1 MIIMDTAR
9 AANFSCYGYERIT
22 SPHIDKIAEE
32 GILFKNAI
40 SPSPWTL
47 PSHVSMFTGLYPSEH
62 GLTEDK
68 ISIGKNIYS
77 VRTQRPFR
85 YFLPEIL
92 HREGYRTVGFSNN
105 PWVSHNFGFDKGF
118 DFFSETW
125 KLKRKRSLTKK
136 IITKVR
142 TVVPQKFHPVINN
155 LKVRM
160 SRFVQSDSG
169 VGETITVMKEWFDK
183 NRDDNTPFF
192 VFFNFLEPHLP
203 YLPPK
208 PFDTRFITSSSDA
221 KRLRKVNQNHLSY
234 IAGELEM
241 GSGDFDILKSLYDG
255 EIAYLDSRL
264 KEIFDYF
271 KELNMMDDTFLVITS
286 DHGENIGEHGLMG
299 HQFCLYDTLL
309 RVPLIM
315 RCPEFSFRGKI
326 EEKYVQLSDIFYT
339 LLDVLDIPFEGQDV
353 HKRSFLNRDYS
364 ELIFAEHEVPKI
376 SLTVLENRFS
386 DFKKKSL
393 GQELKCIYSNGM
405 KYIWNSRKVDELYD
419 LNSDPDEENN
429 LFQEK
434 GDLASRLLS
443 ELQDKVGSL
452 IGSDRE
458 DALDSKELPQED
470 LDKEIADKLRDL
482 GYI

>member
-9 AANFSCYGYERIT
+9 AANFSCCGYDRMT
-22 SPHIDKIAEE
+22 SPHVDKIAEE

-62 GLTEDK
+62 GLTEDN
-68 ISIGKNIYS
+68 ISIGKNIYAL
-77 VRTQRPFR
+77 RTQ
-85 YFLPEIL
+85 YTHHHFLPEIL
-92 HREGYRTVGFSNN
+92 KKEGYKTVGFSNN
-105 PWVSHNFGFDKGF
+105 PWISHNFGFDKGF
-118 DFFSETW
+118 DFFCETW
-125 KLKRKRSLTKK
+125 KLKKKRSLSKK

-142 TVVPQKFHPVINN
+142 TLVPQKFHPVINN

-160 SRFVQSDSG
+160 SRFVHSDSG
-169 VGETITVMKEWFDK
+169 VKETVSAMKEWFD
-183 NRDDNTPFF
+183 NNYTDDAPFF

-208 PFDTRFITSSSDA
+208 PFDTKFITSSSDY
-221 KRLRKVNQNHLSY
+221 KRLRKVNQNHLKY
-234 IAGELEM
+234 IAREVEM
-241 GSGDFDILKSLYDG
+241 HSDDFEILKSLYDG

-271 KELNMMDDTFLVITS
+271 KDVNMMDETLLIITS

-315 RCPEFSFRGKI
+315 KCPEFSFAGKV

-339 LLDVLDIPFEGQDV
+339 LLDVLDIRLEGLDV
-353 HKRSFLNRDYS
+353 HKRSFFNRDYS
-364 ELIFAEHEVPKI
+364 ELIIAEHEVPRI
-376 SLTVLENRFS
+376 SLSVLEDRFS
-386 DFKKKSL
+386 DFEKKSL
-393 GQELKCIYSNGM
+393 GQELKCIYSDGM
-405 KYIWNSRKVDELYD
+405 KYIWNSQKENELYD
-419 LNSDPDEENN
+419 ISRDPKEEKN
-429 LFQEK
+429 LLHEN
-434 GDLASRLLS
+434 GDHASRLFIM
-443 ELQDKVGSL
+443 LQDKVASL
-452 IGSDRE
+452 IGRNKKDVME
-458 DALDSKELPQED
+458 AKDLPKED